1 MKNFL
6 LFLFLLLKCSGFCS
20 TLKNNH
26 LQDNAH
32 VFQKTNYQ
40 TDTDTLRVFQND
52 STVFNK
58 VITFLTRPCSKPQ
71 LATFYELIEPKEG
84 VYYFIY
90 NEKKQL
96 LKEGKYTA
104 NYTYEGIIYTKAA
117 FYDSKSYNY
126 KKNGKLNFI
135 HYQEEGRNLKTEYFD
150 SKKRI
155 KRIRYLDKKSGDVS
169 KIEIY
174 KRGQLKATRVYKSFS
189 TYDTVKANN
198 Y

>member
-1 MKNFL
+1 MKNTVI
-6 LFLFLLLKCSGFCS
+6 LFLFVNLFAFS
-20 TLKNNH
+20 TSSE
-26 LQDNAH
+26 
-32 VFQKTNYQ
+32 KTKLF
-40 TDTDTLRVFQND
+40 TGASLSTEIDTVRVFQND
-52 STVFNK
+52 SNVFNK
-58 VITFLTRPCSKPQ
+58 VITFVTRPCSKPQ
-71 LATFYELIEPKEG
+71 LATFYELIEPKDG

-96 LKEGKYTA
+96 IKEGKYTA
-104 NYTYEGIIYTKAA
+104 SYTYEGRINENGG

-155 KRIRYLDKKSGDVS
+155 KGIRYLDKKSGDTS

-174 KRGQLKATRVYKSFS
+174 KKGKLKETRVYKSFS
-189 TYDTVKANN
+189 TYYTVKTNK
-198 Y
+198 